1 MLKKRNSNSEH
12 PLEYDLF
19 VTAATTVTRDALR
32 TLFLIS
38 AMLPEDSKLAYFTS
52 EYLDTLCRS
61 KDFYMRKAASFYPFF
76 ALRKADDLYGLIDEK
91 LDPLS
96 SDPDEKYALFDAM
109 FEVISDDMLEEDDP
123 DLIIRHVDFME
134 GLDVPEVLDLRPFA
148 ELVSKYYDE
157 LQHAIY
163 VRFKDEYDEF
173 EPQPL
178 FDPLLEISSVYY
190 MLKDH
195 FLKDPFFKE
204 NDHFII

>member
-1 MLKKRNSNSEH
+1 MLKKRNSTSEH

-19 VTAATTVTRDALR
+19 VTAATTVTRAALR

-38 AMLPEDSKLAYFTS
+38 ALLPEDSKLAYFSS

-96 SDPDEKYALFDAM
+96 SDPDEKYALFDDM

-123 DLIIRHVDFME
+123 DLIIRHVVFME

-148 ELVSKYYDE
+148 
-157 LQHAIY
+157 
-163 VRFKDEYDEF
+163 
-173 EPQPL
+173 
-178 FDPLLEISSVYY
+178 
-190 MLKDH
+190 
-195 FLKDPFFKE
+195 
-204 NDHFII
+204 